1 MNYFVHTVAVSLP
14 ISKVRNSKTKL
25 DDPFL
30 WRGSIASR
38 LEPVRGSSL
47 LFTTKIPELSVTHF
61 IDLGRMKD

>member
-30 WRGSIASR
+30 WMGFNCLKVRAS
-38 LEPVRGSSL
+38 
-47 LFTTKIPELSVTHF
+47 
-61 IDLGRMKD
+61 